1 MIKIS
6 QVLVYY
12 FPTPLS
18 TTPFRGVLTEAYLES
33 GRTSTMESFAE
44 ILDSFKVLTISQKKL
59 LDWVENRLLA
69 KGLKY

>member
-1 MIKIS
+1 MIKIF

-12 FPTPLS
+12 FTTPLS
-18 TTPFRGVLTEAYLES
+18 TIPFSGVVPEAYLES
-33 GRTSTMESFAE
+33 GQTSTMEFFCGNTEQLSGANYF
-44 ILDSFKVLTISQKKL
+44 L